1 MTGSGMSVVI
11 VDREPAAV
19 ILEGNLREPAV
30 VRAETGMAALASI
43 RTERPQLV
51 VFSFELGDMTGA
63 ELCRRVRADAEMR
76 STSLLFMTRPGRGEE
91 IDLCMAAGC
100 NDVIFRPLDPGEL
113 QAKVRMFSTIPV
125 RKELRTLAK
134 VEIRTPNQSI
144 FLFGQS
150 VNVSSKGM
158 LLEVERLLPPDAV
171 VAVTFFLPEDPEPL
185 NLEAQVFR
193 AEFGEATP
201 RYGLQFLKISDAE
214 RERIDQYV
222 RKLQSR
228 EAS

>member
-1 MTGSGMSVVI
+1 MKGSGMSVMV
-11 VDREPAAV
+11 VDRDPAGV
-19 ILEGNLREPAV
+19 ILEGNIREPAV
-30 VRAETGMAALASI
+30 LRAESGQAALASI

-76 STSLLFMTRPGRGEE
+76 STSLLFMTRPGRGDE

-113 QAKVRMFSTIPV
+113 QTKVRMFGTIPV

-134 VEIRTPNQSI
+134 VEIRTLNQSI

-171 VAVTFFLPEDPEPL
+171 VNVTFFLPEDPEPL

-193 AEFGEATP
+193 AEFGEAAP
-201 RYGLQFLKISDAE
+201 RYGMQFLEISDAE